1 MKRISKVLLLALMV
15 CTLFAGCSIE
25 TIQSKKED
33 SKYNFYYLNTNET
46 ALKSEPYEPKE
57 ETKEYM
63 VKALLQKLG
72 NGEVPEDGIS
82 LLPENVSVSSYDLQD
97 NLLIIDFS
105 KEYSEMSKVREV
117 LTRDG
122 IVQTFLQIPDIAKIR
137 FTAVSYTHLTLPT
150 TPYV

>member
-57 ETKEYM
+57 ETKEYLADNSIDELAYIIG
-63 VKALLQKLG
+63 VIEALALTKGSNLD
-72 NGEVPEDGIS
+72 EV
-82 LLPENVSVSSYDLQD
+82 
-97 NLLIIDFS
+97 
-105 KEYSEMSKVREV
+105 
-117 LTRDG
+117 
-122 IVQTFLQIPDIAKIR
+122 
-137 FTAVSYTHLTLPT
+137 
-150 TPYV
+150 

>member
-63 VKALLQKLG
+63 VK
-72 NGEVPEDGIS
+72 D
-82 LLPENVSVSSYDLQD
+82 SVTEIRERRSTGRRNQSSSGKC
-97 NLLIIDFS
+97 FC
-105 KEYSEMSKVREV
+105 K
-117 LTRDG
+117 
-122 IVQTFLQIPDIAKIR
+122 FL
-137 FTAVSYTHLTLPT
+137 
-150 TPYV
+150 

>member
-57 ETKEYM
+57 ETKEYIRLHM
-63 VKALLQKLG
+63 EILRESMKKEGLLFAIAVDKKDFDNSSICIIEKEALISKGKAEGIKFRLDELNKGLL
-72 NGEVPEDGIS
+72 
-82 LLPENVSVSSYDLQD
+82 
-97 NLLIIDFS
+97 
-105 KEYSEMSKVREV
+105 
-117 LTRDG
+117 
-122 IVQTFLQIPDIAKIR
+122 
-137 FTAVSYTHLTLPT
+137 
-150 TPYV
+150 